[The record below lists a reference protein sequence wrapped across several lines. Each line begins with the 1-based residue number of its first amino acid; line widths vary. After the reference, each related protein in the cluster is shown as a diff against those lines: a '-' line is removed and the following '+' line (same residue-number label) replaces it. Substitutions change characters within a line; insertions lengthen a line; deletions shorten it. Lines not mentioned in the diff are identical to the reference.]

1 VNCSLLFEYFSYVND
16 YSDDEREVIVMSYV
30 LMMVYV
36 DEIEMYNAY
45 NYVVSL
51 IENDIVM

>member
-30 LMMVYV
+30 LMMAYV